1 MATNNN
7 NGGKNTNIITKINDT
22 ISNVLG
28 DFPPVVQTI
37 AKIVVFGGIILLIAK
52 AIGYIF
58 PVVVNVLFSLLTS
71 IVTIGILALIGSA
84 FVYQVKLRMTR
95 DENSFLLNERLKY
108 QKKEYEE
115 RERRRQERDNRR

>member
-1 MATNNN
+1 MAENNN

-22 ISNVLG
+22 ISKVLG

-37 AKIVVFGGIILLIAK
+37 AKVIVFGGIILLVAK

-58 PVVVNVLFSLLTS
+58 PAVVNVLFSLLTS

-84 FVYQVKLRMTR
+84 FVYQVKLRTTR

-115 RERRRQERDNRR
+115 RERRRQERNNRR

>member
-1 MATNNN
+1 MAENNN

-22 ISNVLG
+22 ISNVLR

-37 AKIVVFGGIILLIAK
+37 AKVVIFGGLILLVFK
-52 AIGYIF
+52 AIGCIF
-58 PVVVNVLFSLLTS
+58 PAVVNVLFELLTS

-84 FVYQVKLRMTR
+84 FVYQVKLQMTR